1 MKIKSI
7 LFASFLYISVISQ
20 IEIPLYKSPLAYES
34 LKKNDAMIDDIDR
47 THFLVDLHMGTP
59 SRSYPLQVEMATEE
73 VFIVNDKYKPKKD
86 FLSSETSQTFEAEKG
101 EDGDYNIQAK
111 DNICINDKSFLL
123 KFESS
128 EQILEEPLNDEAS
141 GILGLS
147 LGDIQIEKK
156 DKKRF
161 TEQLVENK
169 VTENSAFYFEFDEI
183 KTQPSCKVPTLKE
196 YLGIKGRVYIGD
208 FPYNIAPN
216 QCNKSRVKTSPVLQ
230 VIKHDETPMKDTSS
244 LSIQFDMEKCIGC
257 TACAKACSNIAGQD
271 ILECEKKG
279 IAHTASGKL
288 LSDTACISCGQCSL
302 ACAKKAITEKFDMDE
317 IKKILKNKKENGK
330 ILTCQFAPAI
340 RINTAEV
347 LGVEPGTIS
356 TGKIITALKQ
366 LGFDYVFDT
375 NFGADLTIVEEATE
389 FIHRLNDPDAVF
401 PMFTSCCPAWV
412 NYIEKSRPD
421 LIPHLSS
428 CRSPL
433 AMLSSV
439 VKNVFPKKIGVDR
452 SRIYHV
458 AFMPCT
464 AKKDEIR
471 RPQLTD
477 ETDLVITSRELAQLI
492 KDAKIDFK
500 NLPESEGDTIY
511 SEYSGGGAIFCAT
524 GGVMEAAVRS
534 AYKFITGRDMKP
546 IQLEAV
552 RGFKD
557 GIKKATVDINGRK
570 INIAVAQGVK
580 NAMLLLEKI
589 HAKEPG
595 FEDILFL
602 EVMACPGGC
611 VVGGGSPKPK
621 GKKGIEHRLDAVY
634 QIDESLPARTSQDN
648 KQLQALYNESF
659 DGEFGGHV
667 AHELLHTYHTNR
679 KIDKTWGIN
688 FKQVNF
694 NHTSVSSFS
703 AISLIKVEYNF
714 IVAPYNFLPVLQREF
729 LYLAEYKDKCRL
741 LTSHKYQFILCE
753 KDIDID
759 KFPKLEFY
767 SDDLDHTFVLEGK
780 DLFVY
785 DEDNNHYLSLIVFN
799 RYNPTETF
807 WELGLPFLRKEKVF
821 FDLDEENL
829 GVCLNEPII
838 YKQSSTYVLINAGI
852 IVFLCALVIGLMC
865 QMPNKKERKKRINE
879 LEDDLEY
886 SKSLS

>member
-7 LFASFLYISVISQ
+7 IFASLLLISVFGQ
-20 IEIPLYKSPLAYES
+20 IEIPLYKSPSAYDN
-34 LKKNDAMIDDIDR
+34 LKKNDAMIDDIDK
-47 THFLVDLHMGTP
+47 THFLADLHIGTP
-59 SRSYPLQVEMATEE
+59 SRAYPLQVELATEE
-73 VFIVNDKYKPKKD
+73 VYIVNDKFKPKRN
-86 FLSSETSQTFEAEKG
+86 FLSKETSQTFDVEKI
-101 EDGDYNIQAK
+101 EEGDYDFPAK
-111 DNICINDKSFLL
+111 DNICIADKNFLL
-123 KFESS
+123 KFQSS
-128 EQILEEPLNDEAS
+128 EQILEEPLNEESS

-147 LGDIQIEKK
+147 LGDVQKDQK
-156 DKKRF
+156 DKNRF
-161 TEQLVENK
+161 VEQLVQNK
-169 VTENSAFYFEFDEI
+169 ISQNTAFFFEFDEI
-183 KTQPSCKVPTLKE
+183 KIQPTCKVPTLKD
-196 YLGIKGRVYIGD
+196 YLGIKGKVYIGD
-208 FPYNIAPN
+208 YPYKVVPN
-216 QCNKSRVKTSPVLQ
+216 QCNKSRIKTSNVLQ
-230 VIKHDETPMKDTSS
+230 VIKHDETPLKDTSS
-244 LSIQFDMEKCIGC
+244 LSIQFEMEKCIGC
-257 TACAKACSNIAGQD
+257 TACVKACSNIAGQN

-279 IAHTASGKL
+279 IAHTASGKP
-288 LSDTACISCGQCSL
+288 LSDTHCISCGQCTL
-302 ACAKKAITEKFDMDE
+302 ACAKKAITEKYDLDE
-317 IKKILKNKKENGK
+317 IKTILKNKEKNGK

-340 RINTAEV
+340 RINTAEA
-347 LGVEPGTIS
+347 LGVPPGELS

-389 FIHRLNDPDAVF
+389 FLHRLNDPDAIF

-412 NYIEKSRPD
+412 NYVEKSRPD

-428 CRSPL
+428 CRSPM

-439 VKNVFPKKIGVDR
+439 VKNIFPKKIGVDR

-534 AYKFITGRDMKP
+534 AYKFVTGRDMKP
-546 IQLEAV
+546 IELKSV
-552 RGFKD
+552 RGYKD
-557 GIKKATVDINGRK
+557 GIKTATVDINGRK
-570 INIAVAQGVK
+570 INVAVAQGGK
-580 NAMLLLEKI
+580 NAMELLAKI
-589 HAKEPG
+589 QAKEPG
-595 FEDILFL
+595 FENIHFL

-611 VVGGGSPKPK
+611 VIGGGSPKAK
-621 GKKGIEHRLDAVY
+621 GKKGIEKRLDATY
-634 QIDESLPARTSQDN
+634 KLDESLPSRTSQDN
-648 KQLQALYNESF
+648 KQLQDVYNESF

-667 AHELLHTYHTNR
+667 AHELLHTYFTNR
-679 KIDKTWGIN
+679 KIEKTWGIN

-694 NHTSVSSFS
+694 NHTSVSSYS

-729 LYLAEYKDKCRL
+729 LFLAEYKDKCKL
-741 LTSHKYQFILCE
+741 LTSHKYQFVLCE
-753 KDIDID
+753 KNIDID
-759 KFPKLEFY
+759 KFPKLTFY
-767 SDDLDHTFVLEGK
+767 SDDLDHTFILEGK

-785 DEDNNHYLSLIVFN
+785 DEDNNHYLLLIVFN
-799 RYNPTETF
+799 RYNPVETF

-821 FDLDEENL
+821 FDLSKEYL
-829 GVCLNEPII
+829 GVCLDEPNVP
-838 YKQSSTYVLINAGI
+838 KQNSTYILINVGI
-852 IVFLCALVIGLMC
+852 ITFLCALVIGLIC
-865 QMPNKKERKKRINE
+865 QMPFKNERKKRLNE
-879 LEDDLEY
+879 LEDDFEY